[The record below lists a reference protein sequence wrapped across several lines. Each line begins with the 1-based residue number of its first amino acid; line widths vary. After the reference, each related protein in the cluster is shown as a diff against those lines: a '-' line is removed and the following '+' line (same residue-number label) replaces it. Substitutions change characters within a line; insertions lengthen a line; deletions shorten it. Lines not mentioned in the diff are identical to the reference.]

1 MSEDN
6 SRSSQGQ
13 APETPEGAEGQAA
26 GAPESVGGQ
35 AAGAPESVGGRAA
48 RDHVIGARLKTG
60 LLADQVVVV
69 SGVGPG
75 LGRSICLEAAAA
87 GAKVVLAARTE
98 SRLKEVAAEIEAE
111 GGETLCVA
119 TDITDDEAV
128 RNLVARTLET
138 FGRVDALVNNA
149 FAVPSM
155 KPLARTDYQQI
166 RDSIDLTVLGGLRM
180 TQAFTEALTET
191 KGSVVM
197 INSAV
202 LRHSEP
208 RYGSYKVA
216 KSALLAMS
224 QTLATELGPK
234 GVRVNTVAPGY
245 IWTDQLKWYF
255 GEIAKKYNITPEQ
268 VYEQTAARS
277 DLKRL
282 PEPDEIARAVVF
294 LASPWANAITGQTL
308 DVNCGEYH
316 V

>member
-1 MSEDN
+1 MN
-6 SRSSQGQ
+6 N
-13 APETPEGAEGQAA
+13 P
-26 GAPESVGGQ
+26 
-35 AAGAPESVGGRAA
+35 
-48 RDHVIGARLKTG
+48 
-60 LLADQVVVV
+60 LLADKVVVV

-75 LGRSICLEAAAA
+75 LGRSICTESAAA

-98 SRLKEVAAEIEAE
+98 SRLKEVAAEIEAA
-111 GGETLCVA
+111 GGETLCVP
-119 TDITDDEAV
+119 TDITDDDAV
-128 RNLVARTLET
+128 ANLVHRTLEH

-149 FAVPSM
+149 FSVPSM
-155 KPLARTDYQQI
+155 KPLARTDFQQI
-166 RDSIDLTVLGGLRM
+166 TESLDLTVLGNLRM
-180 TQAFTEALTET
+180 THAFTDALAEA
-191 KGSVVM
+191 KGAVVM

-245 IWTDQLKWYF
+245 IWNDQLKWYF
-255 GEIAKKYNITPEQ
+255 GEIAKKYGITVDQ
-268 VYEQTAARS
+268 VYEQTASKS

-316 V
+316 I